1 MYFAKDA
8 LRERDD
14 PTRKKEEEKI
24 VSGWG
29 SWVGEGAPPPRPPK
43 KLPKRL
49 QAPEKK
55 QVKRRR
61 DDELRT
67 VIISEKRIKKNAQY
81 CVDVVP
87 YPYTSR
93 EQYEKAM
100 GGAIGREWNVTSAVK
115 NMTRPEIVT
124 RAGIMIKPISTKRK
138 AKGSKR
144 APAKFQEF
152 YSCAV

>member
-1 MYFAKDA
+1 M
-8 LRERDD
+8 RERDD
-14 PTRKKEEEKI
+14 PTRKREEEKT

-29 SWVGEGAPPPRPPK
+29 SWVGEGAPRPRPPK

-55 QVKRRR
+55 QIKRRR
-61 DDELRT
+61 DNELKT
-67 VIISEKRIKKNAQY
+67 VIISEKRIKKNTQY
-81 CVDVVP
+81 CVDVIP

-100 GGAIGREWNVTSAVK
+100 AGAIGREWNVTSAVK

-124 RAGIMIKPISTKRK
+124 RAGVMINPISTKKK
-138 AKGSKR
+138 AKSKR
-144 APAKFQEF
+144 APAKF
-152 YSCAV
+152 